1 MCPFTVVKLLFTTL
15 GEMHQSGS
23 DTVLT
28 SHFGLV
34 EMILVLKRKK
44 NMFSVIP
51 LVIYKVASED
61 LVMVVM

>member
-1 MCPFTVVKLLFTTL
+1 
-15 GEMHQSGS
+15 MHQSGS